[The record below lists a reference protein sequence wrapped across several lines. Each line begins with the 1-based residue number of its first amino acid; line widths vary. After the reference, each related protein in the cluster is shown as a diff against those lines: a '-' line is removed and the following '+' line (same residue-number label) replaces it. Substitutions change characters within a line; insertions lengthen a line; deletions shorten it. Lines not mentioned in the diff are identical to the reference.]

1 MEKEGNKIFDG
12 LNSSQYEAVA
22 SLEGPSLIIAGAGSG
37 KTKVLTCKIA
47 NILAHGYMP
56 WSIMAVTFTNKAS
69 REMRERIGNMV
80 GQRRA
85 NRLFM
90 GTFHSVFL
98 RFLRQYAELI
108 GFPPGFTIYDK
119 SDSSSLIKRCV
130 KELQLDDKVY
140 KPGDIQRRIS
150 ECKNNFITP
159 SAYLSDAGLLE
170 SDRKSKKPRLQEVYA
185 LYQKRCAQQGV
196 MDFDDILLNT
206 YRLMKEQ
213 PDAFN
218 EIRSRFTFVL
228 VDEYQDTNL
237 LQYVILK
244 AFAENHRNITVVG
257 DDAQSIYGFRG
268 ARIENI
274 LNFSKDYP
282 DAKIFRLERNY
293 RSTQVIVNAAN
304 SVIKN
309 NRGKLA
315 KTCYS
320 EREAGDKIEIISTY
334 TEQEEAVAVAAGIM
348 RQMFEKKAQYRD
360 FAILYRTNSQSR
372 VIEEAL
378 RKKNMP
384 YKIFA
389 GHSFYERAEIK
400 SMLSY
405 LRLIVNPLDDEAF
418 KRIINF
424 PTRGIGATS
433 MEKVVGGALAR
444 QCSICDY
451 VRSVSSEEAG
461 VRPPTMLKMKEF
473 VARIDKLR
481 EMLETSDAYEIA
493 TAMDGLL
500 GITAALRTDLSL
512 EGQSRLEN
520 VVEFF
525 NSVKEFVDE
534 GNEEFERFANNPEDA
549 EDAYS
554 EDIDGQKA
562 KPLITL
568 DLYLQNVALIAD
580 SDTAFSSSELSKA
593 TDKTVENDDNRI
605 ALMTVHSAKGLEFPF
620 VYVVGMEE
628 NLFPSGGMTGTS
640 IKDLEEERRLFYV
653 ALTRAENTVKL
664 SWSRSRMKWGAYT
677 SNYPSR
683 FLTEIDP
690 GYLKN
695 PLSKNIYADPS
706 AMQQGGLAARGGYS
720 GYGAGRGVSSGPGY
734 AHGSRGYENQGY
746 GSQGAG
752 QRFGKYGSDNFAR
765 SSYGGR
771 QAGDNRNTPAGSVSV
786 RGRNF
791 VVPQAPK
798 EAPSFTPKSQLH
810 PKRENFVASSPLQM
824 RPGQRVEH
832 ERFGMGTIVSMTGA
846 ASDLKAVVNF
856 DESGTKTLMLKFAK
870 MRIIG

>member
-1 MEKEGNKIFDG
+1 MENEGNKIFDG

-47 NILAHGYMP
+47 NILAHGYAP

-69 REMRERIGNMV
+69 REMRERIGRMV
-80 GQRRA
+80 GERRA

-98 RFLRQYAELI
+98 RFLRQYAELL

-140 KPGDIQRRIS
+140 KPGDIQCRIS

-159 SAYLSDAGLLE
+159 AAYLSNVELVE
-170 SDRKSKKPRLQEVYA
+170 SDRRSKKPRLQEVYA
-185 LYQKRCAQQGV
+185 LYQKKCVAQGV

-206 YRLMKEQ
+206 YRLMDEH
-213 PDAFN
+213 PDVFA
-218 EIRSRFTFVL
+218 EIRGRFRFVL
-228 VDEYQDTNL
+228 VDEYQDTNY

-244 AFAENHRNITVVG
+244 AFASEHRNITVVG

-282 DAKIFRLERNY
+282 DAKVYRLERNY
-293 RSTQVIVNAAN
+293 RSTQIIVDAAN

-309 NRGKLA
+309 NRNKLA

-320 EREAGDKIEIISTY
+320 EREEGDKVEILSTY
-334 TEQEEAVAVAAGIM
+334 TEQEEAVVVASSIM
-348 RQMFEKKAQYRD
+348 RQMFEKRAQYRD

-400 SMLSY
+400 SMVAY

-418 KRIINF
+418 KRVINF

-433 MEKVVGGALAR
+433 MERIIGGAQLK

-451 VRSVSSEEAG
+451 VRTATAEESG
-461 VRPPTMLKMKEF
+461 VRTPTMVKLKEF
-473 VARIDKLR
+473 VARVDKLR
-481 EMLETSDAYEIA
+481 EMLETHDAYEIA
-493 TAMDGLL
+493 MAMDGLL

-512 EGQSRLEN
+512 DGQSRLDN

-534 GNEEFERFANNPEDA
+534 GAQEYERFVYDPQQENDNETDVNNSEIEGTTGDAEEDA
-549 EDAYS
+549 
-554 EDIDGQKA
+554 
-562 KPLITL
+562 PLITL
-568 DLYLQNVALIAD
+568 DLYLQNIALISD
-580 SDTAFSSSELSKA
+580 SDSALSNSELNKA
-593 TDKTVENDDNRI
+593 HDDTVKNDDNRI
-605 ALMTVHSAKGLEFPF
+605 TLMTVHSAKGLEFPF
-620 VYVVGMEE
+620 VYVTGMEE
-628 NLFPSGGMTGTS
+628 NLFPSGGLTGTS
-640 IKDLEEERRLFYV
+640 IKDLEEDRRLFYV
-653 ALTRAENTVKL
+653 ALTRAKEAVKL
-664 SWSRSRMKWGAYT
+664 SWSRSRMKWGSYT

-683 FLTEIDP
+683 FLTEIDSK
-690 GYLKN
+690 YLKN
-695 PLSKNIYADPS
+695 PLPKNVYAYP
-706 AMQQGGLAARGGYS
+706 AALQQESDVQRNNNRGYS
-720 GYGAGRGVSSGPGY
+720 GYGVQNSNQNTGRRYGYDSSQ
-734 AHGSRGYENQGY
+734 RGG
-746 GSQGAG
+746 
-752 QRFGKYGSDNFAR
+752 
-765 SSYGGR
+765 YGGR
-771 QAGDNRNTPAGSVSV
+771 QFGGRTENPAGSVSIG
-786 RGRNF
+786 GRKF
-791 VVPQAPK
+791 AVSQAPK
-798 EAPSFTPKSQLH
+798 ERPSFTPKEQLH
-810 PKRENFVASSPLQM
+810 PKRENFVASSPLLM
-824 RPGQRVEH
+824 RPGQRIEH
-832 ERFGMGTIVSMTGA
+832 ERFGLGTIVSMTGS

-870 MRIIG
+870 MRIIQ